1 MSTLATQP
9 TDLPL
14 APFIE
19 GLTPRYRQKEA
30 TTLVDLFEKL
40 TGEKAVVWGEY
51 FIIGFGQY
59 CYSRKKKLGLR
70 LKNKVTLYLT
80 TDLDQYEELLNELD
94 RCLYLKKLADVHLD
108 ALEKLII
115 KAYQSYDFWHRPL
128 DRIVPVGNMI
138 FTSGQIAMDPH
149 TGELELDSIEVET
162 ERVMRNLQ
170 AVLLAAGSDFN
181 NVVKTSIFLSS
192 MDHFPKVNEIYARHF
207 SPPYPARETVAVKTL
222 PKNVNVEISCIA
234 VRKS

>member
-1 MSTLATQP
+1 M
-9 TDLPL
+9 
-14 APFIE
+14 
-19 GLTPRYRQKEA
+19 
-30 TTLVDLFEKL
+30 
-40 TGEKAVVWGEY
+40 
-51 FIIGFGQY
+51 
-59 CYSRKKKLGLR
+59 KKLSLF
-70 LKNKVTLYLT
+70 
-80 TDLDQYEELLNELD
+80 
-94 RCLYLKKLADVHLD
+94 LAVLFTGSVY
-108 ALEKLII
+108 AQTKSFSPSS
-115 KAYQSYDFWHRPL
+115 KASFE
-128 DRIVPVGNMI
+128 VGNMI